1 MGCST
6 SKEEP
11 VVKEKAPTN
20 APTNKK
26 KKSNKKKKKN
36 ALVDSSK
43 GVSSV
48 KARVSELH
56 GKGEAIVPVN
66 AETSL

>member
-1 MGCST
+1 
-6 SKEEP
+6 
-11 VVKEKAPTN
+11 VKEVAPTN

-26 KKSNKKKKKN
+26 KKSNKKKKRKN

-56 GKGEAIVPVN
+56 GKGEALVPVRPN
-66 AETSL
+66 AETNL